1 MLPFFWR
8 SPSCLQL
15 LCQPRWT
22 PAGEELGI
30 STGGF
35 GSRCCGDPLPI
46 FSGGLD
52 LADTLRHACPA
63 VLVSSTTETSSL
75 LFLSSRPR
83 RAGRAVFSL
92 LQVLAVACLFVG
104 WPKPLLKMLKV
115 QVGPW
120 LLCDL
125 SGFRRVGVSTCFWG
139 GSALW
144 LMGGRGASL
153 PCACCTL
160 HFKSSVRVSYQLIGD
175 PVYYIAFELHCMSPH
190 ALWWMSKFV
199 LSKWPWGPDT

>member
-1 MLPFFWR
+1 MLSFFWR

-30 STGGF
+30 SAERF
-35 GSRCCGDPLPI
+35 GSRCCGDPPPI

-63 VLVSSTTETSSL
+63 VLVSSTMETSSL

-92 LQVLAVACLFVG
+92 LQILAVACLLVG

-125 SGFRRVGVSTCFWG
+125 SGFRRVGVSTCFVG

-144 LMGGRGASL
+144 HMGGRGAFL
-153 PCACCTL
+153 PHACCTL
-160 HFKSSVRVSYQLIGD
+160 HFKSTVRVSYQPTGG
-175 PVYYIAFELHCMSPH
+175 PACYFAFELHCTSPP
-190 ALWWMSKFV
+190 ALWWLSKFV
-199 LSKWPWGPDT
+199 LS